1 MRPDRSTLLTAA
13 VLAAVFVAGG
23 FSGAALMTWTGGS
36 GTDAAG
42 GAEARPGAVESTGPE
57 GHGDGDRDDEPR
69 KGPVYDISRFLH
81 AELDLTR
88 EQERRVEAILERRR
102 RRAGEIFEATKERL
116 RSQLDSTVTELK
128 VVLTAGQGA
137 ELDSLLERRRREW
150 RERHGEEDA
159 PERR

>member
-23 FSGAALMTWTGGS
+23 FSGAALVTWTAAS

-42 GAEARPGAVESTGPE
+42 GGEARSGAAEPTGPE
-57 GHGDGDRDDEPR
+57 RHGDGGRDGEPR

-88 EQERRVEAILERRR
+88 DQERRVEAILERRR
-102 RRAGEIFEATKERL
+102 RRAGEIFEATKDRL

-128 VVLTAGQGA
+128 VVLTDGQGA
-137 ELDSLLERRRREW
+137 DLDSLLERRRREW
-150 RERHGEEDA
+150 RERHGGDGA
-159 PERR
+159 PDRR